1 MKNLENIFKIKSLSY
16 SKSTKLPNYKH
27 IKISYKT
34 LKTYSLAGFGTATG
48 LAGIIVTILAFK
60 EVVGVTVATIIG
72 ITLSGIGIATT
83 WASIKEGSSK
93 HGLII
98 HLKRIKRTYTK
109 QGKKHT
115 FYTYT
120 PYKRLTKY

>member
-1 MKNLENIFKIKSLSY
+1 M
-16 SKSTKLPNYKH
+16 
-27 IKISYKT
+27 
-34 LKTYSLAGFGTATG
+34 KTYSLAGFGTATG

-83 WASIKEGSSK
+83 WASIKESNSK

-109 QGKKHT
+109 QRKKHT